1 MKNFA
6 AAIVFF
12 SLIVTASAQK
22 PVGLTKNFEYKLK
35 DGHTFVLSSDGK
47 YTYDNQ
53 ITFAR
58 YEDQTMTTEN
68 YLPLVAMVKDKK
80 GNTERVYAALEMHE
94 AKTNGKIWFVI
105 YESPLTEM
113 RQSFFKVSDADQARS
128 GNSDKNE

>member
-12 SLIVTASAQK
+12 SLIATVSAQE
-22 PVGLTKNFEYKLK
+22 PDGVTKNFEYKLE
-35 DGHTFVLSSDGK
+35 DGHTFALSSDGK
-47 YTYDNQ
+47 YTYDNK
-53 ITFAR
+53 ITFER
-58 YEDQTMTTEN
+58 YEDQTMKTEN